1 MSIDCRGA
9 ATPAHAAGGQAP
21 VTPIPAAT
29 VVPLRDGPRGLEVL
43 LLQRNEALVFAPG
56 AWVFPGG
63 RIDAGDYAA
72 GGSDE
77 RDAARAAACREA
89 QEEAGL
95 VLDPASCRPFSH
107 WTTPPH
113 QPRRFSTWFFLA
125 DARHCHAVQVDEME
139 IVDFGWHAPA
149 AALQAAADGALLLI
163 RPTITTLRE
172 LQDVPNTASALA
184 RATERPPQVFAP
196 NR

>member
-1 MSIDCRGA
+1 MSSHSQCA
-9 ATPAHAAGGQAP
+9 AKAAVAGQPP

-43 LLQRNEALVFAPG
+43 LLKRNEALVFAPG

-72 GGSDE
+72 GGGDE
-77 RDAARAAACREA
+77 AEAARTAACREA
-89 QEEAGL
+89 REEAGL
-95 VLDPASCRPFSH
+95 VLDPAGCTPFSH

-125 DARHCHAVQVDEME
+125 DARHCEAVRIDAME

-149 AALQAAADGALLLI
+149 AALQAASEGVLAMI
-163 RPTITTLRE
+163 RPTLATLRE
-172 LQDVPNTASALA
+172 LQHVADTASALERA
-184 RATERPPQVFAP
+184 RVQPPQVFEPA
-196 NR
+196 R